1 MEKTVHFTQRYSNN
15 FLLIFGI
22 VAFVLTIVRLVLGL
36 IVPVG
41 LLTTQA
47 HDDALLFQYADN
59 LLSFNWLG
67 DYNSKT
73 LVKIEVVF
81 LFVLWKQKQPVWPE
95 VERWL
100 IVTGFA
106 LSAFVLIFGV
116 EFFCGWLDEK
126 VYISFYACGAYVLLM
141 LVKYLSIYLGVQSI
155 WKICKQNRE
164 SSRKLQKKKQNA

>member
-1 MEKTVHFTQRYSNN
+1 M
-15 FLLIFGI
+15 
-22 VAFVLTIVRLVLGL
+22 
-36 IVPVG
+36 
-41 LLTTQA
+41 
-47 HDDALLFQYADN
+47 
-59 LLSFNWLG
+59 
-67 DYNSKT
+67 
-73 LVKIEVVF
+73 
-81 LFVLWKQKQPVWPE
+81 
-95 VERWL
+95 ERWL